1 MGSKVGAFE
10 PTFIIVGCG
19 ALFTILYAFMDKLTA
34 RHGSY
39 AHGGRIA
46 LMFALVWFNV
56 LQLVFI
62 LWMATGV

>member
-1 MGSKVGAFE
+1 M
-10 PTFIIVGCG
+10 GCG